1 VLCLPSDGLA
11 ATQRIARALAAVVGP
26 GDVIVLNGDLGA
38 GKTTFTQGFA
48 AGLGVTEPVT
58 SPTFTLVQEY
68 VGAHRLHHLDLYR
81 LSGPDE
87 VQDLALDEL
96 LDDGGITIIEWGDR
110 MAAQLP
116 ADRLTVSIELGPA
129 RCPDH
134 RRFCLE
140 PSGESWTSR
149 IDQLD
154 LGLGA

>member
-1 VLCLPSDGLA
+1 MLCLPSDGLA
-11 ATQRIARALAAVVGP
+11 ATHRIASALAAVVGP

-48 AGLGVTEPVT
+48 EALGVSEPVT

-68 VGAHRLHHLDLYR
+68 VGAYRLHHLDVYR

-110 MAAQLP
+110 ISTELP
-116 ADRLTVSIELGPA
+116 ADRLTVSIELGEPH
-129 RCPDH
+129 CPDH
-134 RRFCLE
+134 RRFSLE
-140 PSGESWTSR
+140 PAGESWTSR
-149 IDQLD
+149 IDRLV
-154 LGLGA
+154 LGLGV